1 MEVYTNPCQPI
12 NTIGADLHLMKT
24 VSDMMQKVRVTC
36 PLVHHITNY
45 VTVNDCANMCICAG
59 GSPVMSDAAEDVPD
73 MVKLASSLVLNIG
86 TLNPRTVE
94 SMLIAGKK
102 ANELGIPIILDPVG
116 VGATQYRTD
125 TAWNLIDSLKI
136 DVIKGNHGEISVLA
150 GLGGR
155 VRGVDSESGGNEI
168 GEAARI
174 LAEKTG
180 AIVAATG
187 EVDYVSDGGTITE
200 LSNGSPAMGSVS
212 GTGCMLSSVVGA
224 YVGACGVS
232 VDSVVAAI
240 SVLNIASEVAVNEG
254 KVYGPGSFKTKLF
267 DAVYNLSEE
276 DVDRLIRRK

>member
-12 NTIGADLHLMKT
+12 NTIGADLHLMKN

-187 EVDYVSDGGTITE
+187 EVDYVSDGETITE

-212 GTGCMLSSVVGA
+212 GTGCMLSSVIGA

-232 VDSVVAAI
+232 VNSVVAAI

>member
-187 EVDYVSDGGTITE
+187 EVDYVSDGETITE

-232 VDSVVAAI
+232 VNSVVAAI

>member
-1 MEVYTNPCQPI
+1 MEVCTNTTIAI
-12 NTIGADLHLMKT
+12 NRTAVDFRTMKT

-59 GSPVMSDAAEDVPD
+59 GSPVMSDAIEDVPD
-73 MVKLASSLVLNIG
+73 MVRLASALVLNIG

-94 SMLIAGKK
+94 SMLVAGKK
-102 ANELGIPIILDPVG
+102 ANELGIPIVLDPVG
-116 VGATQYRTD
+116 VGATQYRTE
-125 TAWNLIDSLKI
+125 TAWRLIDSLKI

-150 GLGGR
+150 GRGGR
-155 VRGVDSESGGNEI
+155 VRGVDSESGGNDI
-168 GEAARI
+168 GEAAKA
-174 LAEKTG
+174 LASKTG
-180 AIVAATG
+180 AVVAATG
-187 EVDYVSDGGTITE
+187 QTDYVSDGKTITE

-232 VDSVVAAI
+232 VDTVIAAI
-240 SVLNIASEVAVNEG
+240 SVFNIASEVAVGEG

>member
-1 MEVYTNPCQPI
+1 
-12 NTIGADLHLMKT
+12 MKT

-187 EVDYVSDGGTITE
+187 EVDYVSDGETITE

>member
-45 VTVNDCANMCICAG
+45 VTVNDCANMCICTG

-187 EVDYVSDGGTITE
+187 EVDYVSDGETITE

>member
-1 MEVYTNPCQPI
+1 MEVYTNHCQPI

-45 VTVNDCANMCICAG
+45 VTVNNCANMCICAG

-187 EVDYVSDGGTITE
+187 EVDYVSDGETITE